1 MKPFS
6 LFVAAALLAVGASAL
21 TTFLLR
27 PASAPEGVR
36 AQVVPPPPGAERELG
51 ERLARLE
58 RRLDELAARPTLAA
72 PEVRETAEGIEALVR
87 RVVSEQ
93 VLALDPRAG
102 ADQTAHRARAEGEL
116 PDGTA
121 DLLTWLEDGSE
132 GELVRQLRWEKV
144 RAEGRIDEVLA
155 AYEQRAQDRPDDPLA
170 QVELGNAYLQK
181 LFALGDGPVKGVVAM
196 QADAAFD
203 RALELEPTHWEARF
217 TKAVSLSHW
226 PPLFG
231 KQAEAIGHFEI
242 LVQQQRA
249 MAPQPQHVQT
259 YLLLGN
265 LYQQS
270 GKGDDARRT
279 WQEGLAVFP
288 GDTGLL
294 DALSKL

>member
-36 AQVVPPPPGAERELG
+36 AQIVPPPPGAERELA

-58 RRLDELAARPTLAA
+58 RRLDEFAARPTLAA

-102 ADQTAHRARAEGEL
+102 ADQTARRARAEGEL
-116 PDGTA
+116 PDGIA

-132 GELVRQLRWEKV
+132 GELVRQLRWERV

-155 AYEQRAQDRPDDPLA
+155 AYEQRAQERPDDPLA

-259 YLLLGN
+259 YLMLGN

-279 WQEGLAVFP
+279 WQEGLSVFP
-288 GDTGLL
+288 GDSVLL